1 MPWRRR
7 PGAAHPQ
14 EESAVS
20 ALLEQ
25 VFTPDVRELRDALH
39 THRVFD
45 AIRDM
50 DSLRAFMQVHVYA
63 VWDFMSLAK
72 RLQRDLTC
80 VELPWM
86 PPADIE
92 AAHLIN
98 EIILGEET
106 DTGPDGHPISH
117 MDLYLA
123 AMREVGADTRPFQ
136 QFLSLVRDRVPVEN
150 ALGRV
155 GAPTCVI
162 DFVSHTLRGALGER
176 TLVVMANFFYG
187 RENVIPGM
195 FQRLLDSWG
204 LDRLEAPCFVY
215 YLDRHIELDGDA
227 HGPAA
232 EAIIAR
238 ALAREPELAPLVRKA
253 AIASLDA
260 RRQLWDGTEKLL
272 GKRLPRRASA

>member
-1 MPWRRR
+1 MT
-7 PGAAHPQ
+7 
-14 EESAVS
+14 EI
-20 ALLEQ
+20 LEQ
-25 VFTPDVRELRDALH
+25 VFTPEVRRLRDSLH
-39 THRVFD
+39 THPVFSRIAD
-45 AIRDM
+45 LA
-50 DSLRAFMQVHVYA
+50 SLRAFMEVHVFA

-80 VELPWM
+80 IELPWM
-86 PPADIE
+86 PPADID

-117 MDLYLA
+117 MQLYLN
-123 AMREVGADTRPFQ
+123 AMKEVGADTL
-136 QFLSLVRDRVPVEN
+136 QFERFLDLVRDRVPVEN

-155 GAPTCVI
+155 GAPNCVI
-162 DFVSHTLRGALGER
+162 DFVTHTMSVAIGER

-195 FQRLLDSWG
+195 FQRLLDSWS
-204 LDRLEAPCFVY
+204 LDRAAAPAFVY

-238 ALAREPELAPLVRKA
+238 ALAREPQQAEAVRKA
-253 AIASLDA
+253 AIASLSA
-260 RRQLWDGTEKLL
+260 RQALWDGTDALLAKLPCANRKKFFSL
-272 GKRLPRRASA
+272 KF

>member
-1 MPWRRR
+1 
-7 PGAAHPQ
+7 
-14 EESAVS
+14 
-20 ALLEQ
+20 
-25 VFTPDVRELRDALH
+25 
-39 THRVFD
+39 
-45 AIRDM
+45 
-50 DSLRAFMQVHVYA
+50 MQVHVYA

-86 PPADIE
+86 PPPDIE

-98 EIILGEET
+98 EIILAEET

-136 QFLSLVRDRVPVEN
+136 QFLSLVRERVPVEN

-162 DFVSHTLRGALGER
+162 DFVTHTLRVAIGER

-204 LDRLEAPCFVY
+204 LDRIEAPSFVY

-232 EAIIAR
+232 EAIILR
-238 ALAREPELAPLVRKA
+238 ALEREPEMVETVSRA
-253 AIASLDA
+253 ALASLTA
-260 RRQLWDGTEKLL
+260 RQRLWDGTEKVL
-272 GKRLPRRASA
+272 GKLARTPRRARA

>member
-1 MPWRRR
+1 VT
-7 PGAAHPQ
+7 
-14 EESAVS
+14 E
-20 ALLEQ
+20 LLEQ
-25 VFTPDVRELRDALH
+25 VFTPEVRQLRDSLH
-39 THRVFD
+39 THAVFSRISD
-45 AIRDM
+45 LP
-50 DSLRAFMQVHVYA
+50 SLRAFMQVHVFA

-80 VELPWM
+80 IELPWM
-86 PPADIE
+86 PPADID

-117 MDLYLA
+117 MQLYLN
-123 AMREVGADTRPFQ
+123 AMKEVGADTL
-136 QFLSLVRDRVPVEN
+136 QFERFLDLVRDRVPVEN

-155 GAPTCVI
+155 GAPNCVI
-162 DFVSHTLRGALGER
+162 DFVTHTLGVAIGER

-195 FQRLLDSWG
+195 FQRLLDSWS
-204 LDRLEAPCFVY
+204 LDRSAAPAFVY

-238 ALAREPELAPLVRKA
+238 ALAREPQQAEAVRKA
-253 AIASLDA
+253 AIASLSA
-260 RRQLWDGTEKLL
+260 RQALWDGTDALL
-272 GKRLPRRASA
+272 AKLPRATTRKKFFSLKF

>member
-1 MPWRRR
+1 MT
-7 PGAAHPQ
+7 
-14 EESAVS
+14 EI
-20 ALLEQ
+20 LEQ
-25 VFTPDVRELRDALH
+25 VFTPEVRQLRDSLH
-39 THRVFD
+39 THPVFSRITD
-45 AIRDM
+45 VA
-50 DSLRAFMQVHVYA
+50 SLRAFMQVHVFA

-80 VELPWM
+80 IELPWM
-86 PPADIE
+86 PPADID

-117 MDLYLA
+117 MQLYLN
-123 AMREVGADTRPFQ
+123 AMREVGADTL
-136 QFLSLVRDRVPVEN
+136 QFERFLDLVRDRVPVEN

-155 GAPTCVI
+155 GAPNCVI
-162 DFVSHTLRGALGER
+162 DFVTHTLNVAIGER

-195 FQRLLDSWG
+195 FQRLLDSWS
-204 LDRLEAPCFVY
+204 LDRSAAPAFVY

-238 ALAREPELAPLVRKA
+238 ALARDPQQAEAVRKA
-253 AIASLDA
+253 AIASLAA
-260 RRQLWDGTEKLL
+260 RQALWDGTDALL
-272 GKRLPRRASA
+272 AKLPRANRKKFFSLKL

>member
-1 MPWRRR
+1 M
-7 PGAAHPQ
+7 
-14 EESAVS
+14 S

-25 VFTPDVRELRDALH
+25 VFTPDVRELREAVA
-39 THRVFD
+39 THRVFG
-45 AIRDM
+45 AIRDLET
-50 DSLRAFMQVHVYA
+50 LRAFMQVHVFA

-86 PPADIE
+86 PPVDIE

-106 DTGPDGHPISH
+106 DTGPDGRPISH
-117 MDLYLA
+117 LDLYIA
-123 AMREVGADTRPFQ
+123 AMREVGADTRQFQ
-136 QFLSLVRDRVPVEN
+136 QFLALVRDRVPVEN

-162 DFVSHTLRGALGER
+162 DFVTNTLRVAIGER
-176 TLVVMANFFYG
+176 TAIVMANFFYG

-195 FQRLLDSWG
+195 FQRLLDTWG
-204 LDRLEAPCFVY
+204 LDRLEAPSFVY

-232 EAIIAR
+232 EAIILR
-238 ALAREPELAPLVRKA
+238 ALEREPELVEVVRRA
-253 AIASLDA
+253 ATASLSA
-260 RRQLWDGTEKLL
+260 RQRLWDGTDKLL
-272 GKRLPRRASA
+272 GKLARSPRRASA

>member
-1 MPWRRR
+1 M
-7 PGAAHPQ
+7 
-14 EESAVS
+14 S
-20 ALLEQ
+20 ALLDQ

-39 THRVFD
+39 THRVFG

-86 PPADIE
+86 PPPDIE

-117 MDLYLA
+117 LDLYLA

-136 QFLSLVRDRVPVEN
+136 QFLSLVRERVPVEN

-155 GAPTCVI
+155 GAPACVI
-162 DFVSHTLRGALGER
+162 DFVTHTLRVAIGER

-204 LDRLEAPCFVY
+204 LDRIEAPSFVY

-232 EAIIAR
+232 EAIIDR
-238 ALAREPELAPLVRKA
+238 ALQREPELVDAVRRA
-253 AIASLDA
+253 AIASLTA
-260 RRQLWDGTEKLL
+260 RRRLWDGTEKLL
-272 GKRLPRRASA
+272 ARNARSSRRASA

>member
-1 MPWRRR
+1 M
-7 PGAAHPQ
+7 
-14 EESAVS
+14 SAI
-20 ALLEQ
+20 LDQ
-25 VFTPDVRELRDALH
+25 VFNAEVRQLRDSLH
-39 THRVFD
+39 THPVFSR
-45 AIRDM
+45 IRDVE
-50 DSLRAFMQVHVYA
+50 SLRAFMQVHIYA

-80 VELPWM
+80 VDLPWM

-117 MDLYLA
+117 MDLYLH
-123 AMREVGADTRPFQ
+123 AMREVGADTRPFE
-136 QFLSLVRDRVPVEN
+136 QFLSLVRERVPVEN

-155 GAPTCVI
+155 GAPNCVI
-162 DFVSHTLRGALGER
+162 DFVSHTLKVAIGER

-204 LDRLEAPCFVY
+204 LDRAAAPSFVY

-232 EAIIAR
+232 EAIISR
-238 ALAREPELAPLVRKA
+238 ALTREPHLAETVRKA
-253 AIASLDA
+253 AIASLTA
-260 RRQLWDGTEKLL
+260 REKLWDGTDRLLAKLP
-272 GKRLPRRASA
+272 GAKKERRFSLPF

>member
-1 MPWRRR
+1 M
-7 PGAAHPQ
+7 
-14 EESAVS
+14 S
-20 ALLEQ
+20 ALLDQ

-86 PPADIE
+86 PPPDIE

-98 EIILGEET
+98 EIILAEET

-136 QFLSLVRDRVPVEN
+136 QFLSLVRERVPVEN

-162 DFVSHTLRGALGER
+162 DFVTHTLRVAIGER

-204 LDRLEAPCFVY
+204 LDRIEAPSFVY

-232 EAIIAR
+232 EAIIGR
-238 ALAREPELAPLVRKA
+238 ALQREPELVESVRKA
-253 AIASLDA
+253 AVGSLTA
-260 RRQLWDGTEKLL
+260 RRRLWDGTDKLL
-272 GKRLPRRASA
+272 ARLARTPRRASASA